1 MLILVSCLTLFALA
15 CKKELTTA
23 NRNPIENAKE
33 WYLKANLK
41 MELKSSRKVENV
53 TQDISWTDAKLYQQA
68 DGKEIIAVPVAI
80 KLNSGTKASGSYLLM
95 ISKTDETYKH
105 IIAYNAEKNHFTK
118 SIDDEQVKNLYSNTL
133 KANANRNSTG
143 GTNASKG
150 KVMVVEDDCTAF
162 YLLETWYNEYG
173 EIIEIYQH
181 YLYTICEGMIDGG
194 GEEEEEPEPIVE
206 FGEADDTPLSMI
218 MEENSNENKIV
229 NVSWYCYKV
238 NTQNL
243 RFKSYEKIKIVPP
256 IIGSQWLISDISHT
270 SMTLEGTI
278 AGQTVDYI
286 LNWSQGET
294 TMNSAWAKMT
304 LNFKDKR
311 TYTYKNTT
319 RTRYSADI
327 TAARSWGVYELVG
340 F

>member
-1 MLILVSCLTLFALA
+1 MNHQIAEEVCIDWYQGETITGPDVQVSV
-15 CKKELTTA
+15 
-23 NRNPIENAKE
+23 
-33 WYLKANLK
+33 Y
-41 MELKSSRKVENV
+41 
-53 TQDISWTDAKLYQQA
+53 
-68 DGKEIIAVPVAI
+68 
-80 KLNSGTKASGSYLLM
+80 
-95 ISKTDETYKH
+95 ET
-105 IIAYNAEKNHFTK
+105 
-118 SIDDEQVKNLYSNTL
+118 
-133 KANANRNSTG
+133 
-143 GTNASKG
+143 
-150 KVMVVEDDCTAF
+150 
-162 YLLETWYNEYG
+162 
-173 EIIEIYQH
+173 
-181 YLYTICEGMIDGG
+181 YLYTVCSTPDGNSSG
-194 GEEEEEPEPIVE
+194 GDGSNNWEEPEPIVE

-218 MEENSNENKIV
+218 MEENSIENKIV

-256 IIGSQWLISDISHT
+256 IMGSQWLISDISHT
-270 SMTLEGTI
+270 SMALEGTI